1 MSRKIIGVTVGTTIN
16 PQTLRDRLKPVTSI
30 NGVAPD
36 ESGNVELPSY
46 NGEFEIVPSTNSDI
60 TLLTSQT
67 FVDANIKVN
76 KIPYAEVSNN
86 SGGMTA
92 TIGKEV

>member
-1 MSRKIIGVTVGTTIN
+1 MKIIGATVGTTLS
-16 PQTLRDRLKPVTSI
+16 PQAIQKKLALVTSV
-30 NGVAPD
+30 NDVKPD
-36 ESGNVELPSY
+36 EEGNVNLPSY
-46 NGEFEIVPSTNSDI
+46 NGEYSVIPSANGDI

-86 SGGMTA
+86 SGGKTA
-92 TIGKEV
+92 TIGGE

>member
-1 MSRKIIGVTVGTTIN
+1 MSKIIGVTVGTPTS
-16 PQTLRDRLKPVTSI
+16 PKAMAKELKPVTSV
-30 NGVAPD
+30 NGTEPD
-36 ESGNVELPSY
+36 ESGNVKLPSY
-46 NGEFEIVPSTNSDI
+46 DGEYQVTPNASADI

-86 SGGMTA
+86 SGGITA
-92 TIGKEV
+92 TIGGK

>member
-1 MSRKIIGVTVGTTIN
+1 MNRKIIGVTVGTTMN
-16 PQTLRDRLKPVTSI
+16 PQTLKEKLNPVTSI
-30 NGVAPD
+30 NGMKPD
-36 ESGNVELPSY
+36 ENGNVKLPSY
-46 NGEFEIVPSTNSDI
+46 DGEYEVNPSAHEDI

-67 FVDANIKVN
+67 FVDSNIKVN

-92 TIGKEV
+92 TIGGK